1 MRFISWVS
9 WLLWVKVKVFGVV
22 IIILFEVILSRFF
35 FVRVLF
41 IVKVFGESICLLI
54 VWKLWMFLSFD
65 IFFDVCDCRVLD
77 GIIIRVLGKVF
88 VIIREKIVLV
98 FLVFVGIIM
107 VVGWFGVDVR
117 WYRVVKSVVCWGFL
131 NFWLLFRL
139 DGLMIFS
146 WLLI

>member
-1 MRFISWVS
+1 
-9 WLLWVKVKVFGVV
+9 
-22 IIILFEVILSRFF
+22 
-35 FVRVLF
+35 
-41 IVKVFGESICLLI
+41 
-54 VWKLWMFLSFD
+54 MFLSFD

-131 NFWLLFRL
+131 NF
-139 DGLMIFS
+139 
-146 WLLI
+146 